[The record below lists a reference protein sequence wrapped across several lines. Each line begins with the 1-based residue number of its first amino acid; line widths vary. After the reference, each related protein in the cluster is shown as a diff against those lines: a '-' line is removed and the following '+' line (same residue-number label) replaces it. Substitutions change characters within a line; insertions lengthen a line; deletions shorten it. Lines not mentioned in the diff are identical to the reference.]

1 NLSESSSG
9 HGSEGLM
16 TTACTEKGA
25 VLLTALLLGV
35 LLSLMGGVAI
45 NFAMTETE
53 GARRQVKETSAR
65 LLAESGI
72 EQVIAWLN
80 HGQLPG
86 HAEGD
91 ILPVFRGLVT
101 APDVM
106 YDAVRT
112 GDDRFLNDR
121 LVGVFRG
128 LADLGRIEQII
139 VYASSHRAGILTV
152 QV

>member
-1 NLSESSSG
+1 
-9 HGSEGLM
+9 M
-16 TTACTEKGA
+16 TTEYTEKGT

-35 LLSLMGGVAI
+35 LLSLLGGVAI

-86 HAEGD
+86 HEQGN
-91 ILPVFRGLVT
+91 IPPVFKGSVS

-106 YDAVRT
+106 YDAVRA
-112 GDDRFLNDR
+112 GDDRFLNDTTS
-121 LVGVFRG
+121 GVFRT
-128 LADLGRIEQII
+128 LAEL
-139 VYASSHRAGILTV
+139 
-152 QV
+152 